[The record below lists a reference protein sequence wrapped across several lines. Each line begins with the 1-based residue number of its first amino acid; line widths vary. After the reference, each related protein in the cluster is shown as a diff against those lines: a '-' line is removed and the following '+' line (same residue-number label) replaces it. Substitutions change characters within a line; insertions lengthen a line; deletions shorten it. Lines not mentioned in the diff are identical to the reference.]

1 MHHRLYLSNQYQ
13 YLQRPILW
21 GCIKYQY
28 NCLQDNLGAQLQHP
42 IKQVALTVHSK
53 TSFVRN
59 SDNIKHKTQNP
70 CNENPSLK
78 FTDLLQTQIHRKLVN
93 LNCLSQAVAIP
104 KKNGIKK
111 TTTKKKSKTKKTTAA
126 TYKSPCFHHRQRC

>member
-111 TTTKKKSKTKKTTAA
+111 KTTKKKSKTKKTAA